1 MLAYK
6 QGLKGIAYMREGSR
20 EGVLERV
27 DKKEDKKP
35 ETPLYQVKPR
45 PMVVHGSTY
54 RMNTPVGTA
63 FITINTN
70 GGAVPEPLEVFIS
83 ISKPGSD
90 ISAMAEGL
98 ARVISLA
105 LRFAS
110 GIPAMDRVREIINQ
124 LEGIGGARVMGF
136 GKDRIKSLPDAVAKV
151 LKIHYTIEKNA
162 EEKKDDPQLITA
174 TTQASLIPSP
184 QPKGLFDICP
194 TCGEASFAHEE
205 GCKKCYSCGYSE
217 CS

>member
-1 MLAYK
+1 MH
-6 QGLKGIAYMREGSR
+6 I
-20 EGVLERV
+20 LERI

-35 ETPLYQVKPR
+35 EAPQQQVKPR

-70 GGAVPEPLEVFIS
+70 GGVIPEPLEVFIS

-98 ARVISLA
+98 ARTISLA

-110 GIPAMDRVREIINQ
+110 NISPMDRVKEIVNQ
-124 LEGIGGARVMGF
+124 LEGIGGARVTGF

-151 LKIHYTIEKNA
+151 LKMHYNMEKA
-162 EEKKDDPQLITA
+162 KE
-174 TTQASLIPSP
+174 ASLIPPP

-194 TCGEASFAHEE
+194 ACGEASFAHEE
-205 GCKKCYSCGYSE
+205 GCKKCYGCGYSE